1 MKTRRSSSSQTPFAG
16 VVAVRIAPV
25 VRHAP
30 NRPCGLR
37 AMRRR
42 RPRALAVL
50 PSRAAAGL
58 VSDAAPAGQSAG
70 GRRERRAPGGGVG
83 CSAPFA
89 GRIARLRPLAHLTG
103 RIVPPTSPAGSPA
116 LLPQRSDRTQNHL
129 QNLTID
135 AIDADLGRRCM
146 WGMRSLTRS
155 SRNGSADR
163 LCRSPHLPQRRAS
176 RQVAPPAR
184 SRQLPPGRAT
194 SRRLRHR
201 GCRCRGRP
209 PPPRCPPLKA
219 ADPPTPTAGGGSHGA
234 RALRPGAA
242 FAARRHRS
250 RRSRGRLRTRRS
262 GQRTS
267 PRHRSPTEVELY

>member
-1 MKTRRSSSSQTPFAG
+1 MGMKTRRSSSSQTPFAG

-42 RPRALAVL
+42 RPRALAVFA
-50 PSRAAAGL
+50 SRAAAGL

-146 WGMRSLTRS
+146 WGMRCLTRS
-155 SRNGSADR
+155 PRNGSADR
-163 LCRSPHLPQRRAS
+163 LC
-176 RQVAPPAR
+176 R

-194 SRRLRHR
+194 SRKVGPSPARSHHLPPSGIGNAAAAAPPPQVPAVESRR
-201 GCRCRGRP
+201 PGDADRGRSV
-209 PPPRCPPLKA
+209 R
-219 ADPPTPTAGGGSHGA
+219 TAPA
-234 RALRPGAA
+234 RY
-242 FAARRHRS
+242 
-250 RRSRGRLRTRRS
+250 
-262 GQRTS
+262 GQ
-267 PRHRSPTEVELY
+267 